1 MNTIPFSINFNF
13 KMNKKIIVLG
23 LLCVI
28 GTGTNF
34 AQNAEVEVL
43 NEVVVTDSR
52 FELKRENSGKT
63 VVKITAEE
71 LERKK
76 ALTLSEI
83 INSKSGITIN
93 GTNSVAGQTRGT
105 YVRGG
110 QNRQVLV
117 LIDGIAL
124 SDPSQIENNFDLNLI
139 ALDQIESIEILKGAS
154 SALYGNRAST
164 AVINITLKKASK
176 NKINANLTSFIGTNN
191 NQDKSNLDITD
202 FNNSIGI
209 NGTLNKLNYLANFNH
224 TYTDGLS
231 AINSN
236 TEQLESD
243 PFSKLNGII
252 KLGYKFTDKF
262 KFTAYSSYD
271 EYETVYDDSFGFT
284 DADYKSFN
292 IQKRIGI
299 SPSYTYK
306 KGSFNMNAAY
316 NLTEREFQSS
326 YPAKFESNS
335 LVIDAFNKYEF
346 SEKLYTIIGLNYVK
360 SEMDSYSIPFG
371 GTNFAPDITS
381 DIANDEIIDP
391 YVNATYLSDFGLN
404 LNAGV
409 RLNNHSEYGSHFVY
423 NINPSYV
430 IKKDNNTYKVL
441 ASYSTSYITPSLYQ
455 LFAPYYGNLN
465 LQPQEDT
472 TVEAGLAISFNNKLN
487 INALYFNRDQ
497 KNYID
502 YVILD
507 FVTYAGE
514 YQNIDED
521 YKVNGVEVELN
532 YKPLSNVNFNTNYT
546 FTERKDGDL
555 FRIPKHKVN
564 ATVDYYLKSNAS
576 ISLNYQ
582 FNSDRISPF
591 LNDDFTANRI
601 LKSYSL
607 LGLSANHELIKD
619 RLKVFASISNLLN
632 EDYEELY
639 NYSTLGRNF
648 KLGFS
653 LKF

>member
-1 MNTIPFSINFNF
+1 
-13 KMNKKIIVLG
+13 MNKKIIVLG

-93 GTNSVAGQTRGT
+93 GTYSVAGQTRGT

-236 TEQLESD
+236 TEH
-243 PFSKLNGII
+243 
-252 KLGYKFTDKF
+252 YK
-262 KFTAYSSYD
+262 
-271 EYETVYDDSFGFT
+271 
-284 DADYKSFN
+284 
-292 IQKRIGI
+292 
-299 SPSYTYK
+299 
-306 KGSFNMNAAY
+306 
-316 NLTEREFQSS
+316 
-326 YPAKFESNS
+326 
-335 LVIDAFNKYEF
+335 
-346 SEKLYTIIGLNYVK
+346 
-360 SEMDSYSIPFG
+360 
-371 GTNFAPDITS
+371 
-381 DIANDEIIDP
+381 
-391 YVNATYLSDFGLN
+391 
-404 LNAGV
+404 V
-409 RLNNHSEYGSHFVY
+409 RL
-423 NINPSYV
+423 
-430 IKKDNNTYKVL
+430 
-441 ASYSTSYITPSLYQ
+441 
-455 LFAPYYGNLN
+455 
-465 LQPQEDT
+465 
-472 TVEAGLAISFNNKLN
+472 
-487 INALYFNRDQ
+487 
-497 KNYID
+497 
-502 YVILD
+502 
-507 FVTYAGE
+507 
-514 YQNIDED
+514 
-521 YKVNGVEVELN
+521 
-532 YKPLSNVNFNTNYT
+532 
-546 FTERKDGDL
+546 
-555 FRIPKHKVN
+555 
-564 ATVDYYLKSNAS
+564 
-576 ISLNYQ
+576 
-582 FNSDRISPF
+582 
-591 LNDDFTANRI
+591 
-601 LKSYSL
+601 
-607 LGLSANHELIKD
+607 
-619 RLKVFASISNLLN
+619 
-632 EDYEELY
+632 
-639 NYSTLGRNF
+639 
-648 KLGFS
+648 
-653 LKF
+653 